1 MHHRFAPPGRLKG
14 ILMNHRQTPI
24 RDMGS
29 VQGWLFSRQL
39 ATSIYY
45 QVCPCNPKYVA
56 GSLFFPVVDITDIV
70 PFWRQIG
77 RLKKFWSAPLTDPR
91 SRLKSTSTR
100 YLSACEINLYIRLT
114 AIPKFLEAGLSASGN
129 ITDRRTLLHNISANP
144 RETRPSIRV
153 RKILLYR
160 SSCLLHRLYILF
172 PQSLLWDA
180 MVDEIPGK
188 DFIQIPLSIN
198 IEVRVDIRLPKG
210 LDPVSMMP
218 V

>member
-1 MHHRFAPPGRLKG
+1 
-14 ILMNHRQTPI
+14 MNHCRIHI
-24 RDMGS
+24 RGIGS
-29 VQGWLFSRQL
+29 VQDWFFSRL
-39 ATSIYY
+39 LTSSIYY
-45 QVCPCNPKYVA
+45 QVCPCNPKYVTV
-56 GSLFFPVVDITDIV
+56 SIFFPVVDITDII
-70 PFWRQIG
+70 PFWRQID

-91 SRLKSTSTR
+91 SRLKSTSNR
-100 YLSACEINLYIRLT
+100 YLSACEINPYIRLT

-144 RETRPSIRV
+144 RETRPNIRV

-180 MVDEIPGK
+180 VVDEIPGK

-210 LDPVSMMP
+210 LAPVSMMP